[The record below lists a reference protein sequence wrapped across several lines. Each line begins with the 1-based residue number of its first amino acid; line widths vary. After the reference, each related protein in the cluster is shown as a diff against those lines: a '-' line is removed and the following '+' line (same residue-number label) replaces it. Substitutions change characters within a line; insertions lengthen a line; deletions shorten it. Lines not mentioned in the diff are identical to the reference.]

1 MVAVCHHDFLLEGYE
16 VHCRGGGWVFF
27 ILFLSTTR
35 SSAWQSITD
44 MVHLLWIACK
54 YTRRGQRALLLCD
67 IPNDKDLVVIVQ
79 WNLLS
84 DSGGHENGWGRDH
97 HAVH

>member
-1 MVAVCHHDFLLEGYE
+1 M
-16 VHCRGGGWVFF
+16 FF
-27 ILFLSTTR
+27 ILFLSTTL

-79 WNLLS
+79 WNQLS
-84 DSGGHENGWGRDH
+84 DSGGHETDGGGTTTPYTNQSEEGRPRFTH
-97 HAVH
+97 RER